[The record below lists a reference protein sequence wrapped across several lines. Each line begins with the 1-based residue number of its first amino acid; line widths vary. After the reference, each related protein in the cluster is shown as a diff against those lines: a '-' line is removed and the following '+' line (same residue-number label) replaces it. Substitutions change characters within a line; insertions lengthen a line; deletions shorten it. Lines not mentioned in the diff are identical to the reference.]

1 MNNIFIPS
9 VSATDGKTIEV
20 QILKD
25 NNSDNLIITG
35 LIDEEIE
42 ESVYLSL
49 SNLKRLGF
57 GIPKFLHIHFKD
69 YNYRKAGISASL
81 GIYLLLFSFINN
93 MELKKTYMVTGEI
106 DLFGNV
112 YSIGGVKQKYSLFKN
127 LDLDYFI
134 VPYGNIS
141 DLNKTDVSI
150 KSVSNLNELINI
162 VEECENEIK

>member
-1 MNNIFIPS
+1 
-9 VSATDGKTIEV
+9 
-20 QILKD
+20 
-25 NNSDNLIITG
+25 
-35 LIDEEIE
+35 
-42 ESVYLSL
+42 
-49 SNLKRLGF
+49 
-57 GIPKFLHIHFKD
+57 
-69 YNYRKAGISASL
+69 
-81 GIYLLLFSFINN
+81 